1 MLTSVSEG
9 GGASTIAAKPMD
21 GLHFYEV
28 KLMEKEIVPTV
39 DYTRDYRRFSY
50 TDFKIPVTGEGKS
63 TIDPELVADWLD
75 RAVPRN
81 QDDAY
86 PLFILCK
93 DLLRKF
99 HQKEVRYAV
108 QKEQDM
114 MDEIQMMKDAL
125 QGNQEIL
132 LSQKRLQ
139 EEENARLKTQLAV
152 AEQTRL
158 STQEDLDMLRAE
170 HEKYKKLEKEI
181 DRLNAIMS
189 ELAPELSHLRQENTN
204 LMEKLGGLMSA
215 KDFEKQQ
222 ALEKLEQKLESLHSE
237 LELHKGL
244 ATEAQQELLV
254 LKNKSPLEW
263 AQEWS
268 PAQQVPVFKRF
279 FEPSAPEGKMEKG
292 AGKTQSEDV
301 VQMVASSMTT
311 EDFSVLPKALKMTL
325 VSSHITGKFIQF

>member
-1 MLTSVSEG
+1 MP
-9 GGASTIAAKPMD
+9 ID

-28 KLMEKEIVPTV
+28 KLMEKEVVPTV

-50 TDFKIPVTGEGKS
+50 TDFKIPEIGEGKS
-63 TIDPELVADWLD
+63 TVDPELVADWLD

-108 QKEQDM
+108 QKEQNM

-125 QGNQEIL
+125 QGNQETL

-204 LMEKLGGLMSA
+204 LMEKLEGLMSA
-215 KDFEKQQ
+215 KDFEKRQ
-222 ALEKLEQKLESLHSE
+222 ALGKLEQKLESLHSE

-244 ATEAQQELLV
+244 ATEAQRELLV

-279 FEPSAPEGKMEKG
+279 FKPSAPHGKMVKD

-301 VQMVASSMTT
+301 VQIVASSMTT

-325 VSSHITGKFIQF
+325 VSSHITGKFIEW

>member
-1 MLTSVSEG
+1 
-9 GGASTIAAKPMD
+9 
-21 GLHFYEV
+21 
-28 KLMEKEIVPTV
+28 MEKEVVPTV

-50 TDFKIPVTGEGKS
+50 ADFKIPETGEGKS
-63 TIDPELVADWLD
+63 TVDPELVADWLD

-152 AEQTRL
+152 AEQKRL
-158 STQEDLDMLRAE
+158 STQEDLDILRAE

-181 DRLNAIMS
+181 DRMNAIMS

-204 LMEKLGGLMSA
+204 LMEKLEGLMSA
-215 KDFEKQQ
+215 KDFEKRQ
-222 ALEKLEQKLESLHSE
+222 ALGQLEQKLESLHSE

-244 ATEAQQELLV
+244 ATEAQRELLV

-279 FEPSAPEGKMEKG
+279 FKPSAPKGKMEKD
-292 AGKTQSEDV
+292 AGKTPPEDV
-301 VQMVASSMTT
+301 VQIVASSMTT
-311 EDFSVLPKALKMTL
+311 DDFSVLPKALKMTL
-325 VSSHITGKFIQF
+325 VSSHITGKFIEL

>member
-1 MLTSVSEG
+1 
-9 GGASTIAAKPMD
+9 
-21 GLHFYEV
+21 
-28 KLMEKEIVPTV
+28 MEKEVVPTV

-50 TDFKIPVTGEGKS
+50 TDFKIPEIGEGKS
-63 TIDPELVADWLD
+63 TVDPELVADWLD

-108 QKEQDM
+108 QKEQNM

-204 LMEKLGGLMSA
+204 LMEKLEGLMSA
-215 KDFEKQQ
+215 KDFEKRQ
-222 ALEKLEQKLESLHSE
+222 ALGKLEQKLESLHSE

-244 ATEAQQELLV
+244 ATEAQRELLV

-325 VSSHITGKFIQF
+325 VSSHITGKFIEW

>member
-1 MLTSVSEG
+1 
-9 GGASTIAAKPMD
+9 
-21 GLHFYEV
+21 
-28 KLMEKEIVPTV
+28 MEKEVVPTV

-50 TDFKIPVTGEGKS
+50 ADFKIPETGEGKS
-63 TIDPELVADWLD
+63 TVDPELVADWLD

-152 AEQTRL
+152 AEQKRL
-158 STQEDLDMLRAE
+158 STQEDLDILRAE
-170 HEKYKKLEKEI
+170 HEKYKNINFSILF
-181 DRLNAIMS
+181 LN
-189 ELAPELSHLRQENTN
+189 
-204 LMEKLGGLMSA
+204 
-215 KDFEKQQ
+215 FEK
-222 ALEKLEQKLESLHSE
+222 
-237 LELHKGL
+237 G
-244 ATEAQQELLV
+244 
-254 LKNKSPLEW
+254 
-263 AQEWS
+263 
-268 PAQQVPVFKRF
+268 F
-279 FEPSAPEGKMEKG
+279 F
-292 AGKTQSEDV
+292 V
-301 VQMVASSMTT
+301 
-311 EDFSVLPKALKMTL
+311 
-325 VSSHITGKFIQF
+325 

>member
-1 MLTSVSEG
+1 
-9 GGASTIAAKPMD
+9 
-21 GLHFYEV
+21 
-28 KLMEKEIVPTV
+28 MEKEVVPTV

-50 TDFKIPVTGEGKS
+50 ADFKIPETGEGKS
-63 TIDPELVADWLD
+63 TVDPELVADWLD

-152 AEQTRL
+152 AEQKRL
-158 STQEDLDMLRAE
+158 STQEDLDILRAE
-170 HEKYKKLEKEI
+170 HEKYKK
-181 DRLNAIMS
+181 
-189 ELAPELSHLRQENTN
+189 H
-204 LMEKLGGLMSA
+204 
-215 KDFEKQQ
+215 
-222 ALEKLEQKLESLHSE
+222 
-237 LELHKGL
+237 HKKKIIL
-244 ATEAQQELLV
+244 PLLV
-254 LKNKSPLEW
+254 LGFVKGNAIVLSLFWNPTEH
-263 AQEWS
+263 
-268 PAQQVPVFKRF
+268 RG
-279 FEPSAPEGKMEKG
+279 PSAAP
-292 AGKTQSEDV
+292 AGPVAAYSV
-301 VQMVASSMTT
+301 NASSICHRCKLAQPFTLPTLPLQMLGL
-311 EDFSVLPKALKMTL
+311 VLGM
-325 VSSHITGKFIQF
+325 VFM

>member
-1 MLTSVSEG
+1 MP
-9 GGASTIAAKPMD
+9 ID

-28 KLMEKEIVPTV
+28 KLMEKEVVPTV

-50 TDFKIPVTGEGKS
+50 TDFKIPEIGEGKS
-63 TIDPELVADWLD
+63 TVDPELVADWLD

-114 MDEIQMMKDAL
+114 MDEILMMKDAL
-125 QGNQEIL
+125 QGNRETL

-152 AEQTRL
+152 AEQKRL

-170 HEKYKKLEKEI
+170 HEKYKKLEREI
-181 DRLNAIMS
+181 DRMNAIMS
-189 ELAPELSHLRQENTN
+189 ELAPELSYLRQENTN
-204 LMEKLGGLMSA
+204 LMEKLEGLMSA
-215 KDFEKQQ
+215 KDFEKRQ
-222 ALEKLEQKLESLHSE
+222 ALGKLEQKLESLHSE

-244 ATEAQQELLV
+244 ATEAQRELLV

-279 FEPSAPEGKMEKG
+279 FKPSAPHGKMVKD

-301 VQMVASSMTT
+301 VQIVASSMTT

-325 VSSHITGKFIQF
+325 VSSHITGKFIEW